1 MVLKDLEPIWFS
13 EFNVNKQKSYASY
26 INTQSEDWKTSDFI
40 LLHLYGFNNLPY
52 I

>member
-1 MVLKDLEPIWFS
+1 MHNI
-13 EFNVNKQKSYASY
+13 

-40 LLHLYGFNNLPY
+40 LIHLYGFNNLPY